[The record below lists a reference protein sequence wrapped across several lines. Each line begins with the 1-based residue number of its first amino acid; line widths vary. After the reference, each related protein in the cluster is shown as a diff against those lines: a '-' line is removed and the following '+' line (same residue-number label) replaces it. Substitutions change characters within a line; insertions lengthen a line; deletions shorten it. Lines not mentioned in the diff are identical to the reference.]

1 MPNTPNTRYTEAV
14 SLRDA
19 GHTYESIAQL
29 MNYAHAGA
37 ARRAVINGLMQL
49 GRESEIPAGRAVSFR
64 TGRTTRTITVDDLQG
79 FTTLSSL
86 TFGIEIEC
94 IGLDTYR
101 AARALTDNGY
111 ACANNGYTH
120 DVMRTWKVVTD
131 GSLSSRSGSCEV
143 VSPPLRGNDGLN
155 EIRSVM
161 KVLRDAGARVNVSC
175 GMHIHIGVDS
185 LTQEQQANLI
195 KAHQR
200 FQPAWDALLTERR
213 VDNQR
218 WAKRRTIDNADRLA
232 TMWAT
237 SSDVRTISRQTDR
250 YHALNINSFYKY
262 GTFEFRLHHGSLNG
276 KNATAWIALH
286 LAFIAAVINDAE
298 GMTRPLYDNI
308 VESELGHFTDH
319 HQRYTDSGYAL
330 PVESRRAACVS
341 LVAKLEGMGVLAADA
356 ADFLRNRAGNVPS
369 NSRSTNV

>member
-1 MPNTPNTRYTEAV
+1 MPNTPNTRYQAAMAM
-14 SLRDA
+14 RDA

-37 ARRAVINGLMQL
+37 ARRAVINGMLQA
-49 GRESEIPAGRAVSFR
+49 GRGDEIPAGRAVSFR

-79 FTTLSSL
+79 FTTFSTL

-94 IGLDTYR
+94 IGLNTDQ
-101 AARALTDNGY
+101 AARALTANGY

-120 DVMRTWKVVTD
+120 EVMRSWKVVYD
-131 GSLSSRSGSCEV
+131 GSLSSRNGSCEV
-143 VSPPLRGNDGLN
+143 VSPPLQGNDGLN

-161 KVLRDAGARVNVSC
+161 KVLRDAGANVNVSC

-185 LTQEQQANLI
+185 LTQTQQANI
-195 KAHQR
+195 IRAHQR

-213 VDNQR
+213 VQNQR
-218 WAKRRTIDNADRLA
+218 WAKRRTVDSADRLA
-232 TMWAT
+232 TAWET
-237 SSDVRTISRQTDR
+237 SSDVRTISRQNDR

-298 GMTRPLYDNI
+298 GMTRSVMENI
-308 VESELGHFTDH
+308 VADELGNFTEH
-319 HQRYTDSGYAL
+319 HQRHTDSGYSL

-356 ADFLRNRAGNVPS
+356 AEFLRNRAGNVPS
-369 NSRSTNV
+369 NSRSRNV

>member
-1 MPNTPNTRYTEAV
+1 MPNTPNARYQAAV
-14 SLRDA
+14 AMRDA
-19 GHTYESIAQL
+19 GHTYDSIAQL

-37 ARRAVINGLMQL
+37 ARRAVINGLVQL
-49 GRESEIPAGRAVSFR
+49 GRESEIPQGRAVSFR
-64 TGRTTRTITVDDLQG
+64 TGRTTRTITVDELLG
-79 FTTLSSL
+79 FSTTSAL

-94 IGLDTYR
+94 IGLDTFQAHR
-101 AARALTDNGY
+101 AMTDNGY

-120 DVMRTWKVVTD
+120 DVMRTWKVVYD
-131 GSLSSRSGSCEV
+131 GSLQSRTGSCEV
-143 VSPPLRGNDGLN
+143 VSPPLQGNDGLN

-185 LTQEQQANLI
+185 LTQQQQANLI

-200 FQPAWDALLTERR
+200 FQPAFDALLTERR
-213 VDNQR
+213 VTNQR
-218 WAKRRTIDNADRLA
+218 WAKRRTMANADRLA
-232 TMWAT
+232 DSWAT
-237 SSDVRTISRQTDR
+237 SSDVRAISRQTDR

-286 LAFIAAVINDAE
+286 LAFIQAVIDAPE
-298 GMTRPLYDNI
+298 TMTRPLYDNI
-308 VESELGHFTDH
+308 EEAQLGHFSDM
-319 HQRYTDSGYAL
+319 HQRYAENGHAL
-330 PVESRRAACVS
+330 PVESRRAVCVS
-341 LVAKLEGMGVLAADA
+341 LVNMLEGMNRLAPDA
-356 ADFLRNRAGNVPS
+356 AEFLRNRAGNVPS

>member
-1 MPNTPNTRYTEAV
+1 MPNTPNARYQAAV
-14 SLRDA
+14 AMRDA
-19 GHTYESIAQL
+19 GHTYDSIAQL

-37 ARRAVINGLMQL
+37 ARRAVINGLVQL

-64 TGRTTRTITVDDLQG
+64 TGRTTRTITVDELLG
-79 FTTLSSL
+79 FTTTSAL

-94 IGLDTYR
+94 IGLDTFQAHR
-101 AARALTDNGY
+101 AMTDNGY

-120 DVMRTWKVVTD
+120 DVMRTWKVVYD
-131 GSLSSRSGSCEV
+131 GSLQSRTGSCEV
-143 VSPPLRGNDGLN
+143 VSPPLQGNDGLN

-185 LTQEQQANLI
+185 LTQQQQANLI

-200 FQPAWDALLTERR
+200 FQPAFDALLTERR
-213 VDNQR
+213 VTNQR
-218 WAKRRTIDNADRLA
+218 WAKRRTMANADRLA
-232 TMWAT
+232 DSWAT
-237 SSDVRTISRQTDR
+237 SSDVRAISRQTDR

-286 LAFIAAVINDAE
+286 LAFIQAVIDAPE
-298 GMTRPLYDNI
+298 TMTRPLYDNI
-308 VESELGHFTDH
+308 EEAQLSHFSDM
-319 HQRYTDSGYAL
+319 HQRYAENGHAL
-330 PVESRRAACVS
+330 PVESRRAVCVS
-341 LVAKLEGMGVLAADA
+341 LVNMLEGMNRLAPDA
-356 ADFLRNRAGNVPS
+356 AEFLRNRAGNVPS

>member
-64 TGRTTRTITVDDLQG
+64 TGRTTRTITVDELQG

-111 ACANNGYTH
+111 ACAN
-120 DVMRTWKVVTD
+120 
-131 GSLSSRSGSCEV
+131 
-143 VSPPLRGNDGLN
+143 SPPLRGNDGLN

>member
-1 MPNTPNTRYTEAV
+1 MPNTPNPRYAEAV
-14 SLRDA
+14 AMRDA

-37 ARRAVINGLMQL
+37 ARRAVINGLVQL
-49 GRESEIPAGRAVSFR
+49 GRDGEIPANRAVSFR
-64 TGRTTRTITVDDLQG
+64 TGRTTRTIVVDDLQG

-94 IGLDTYR
+94 IGLNTHQ
-101 AARALTDNGY
+101 AARALQTNGY
-111 ACANNGYTH
+111 ACANEGYTH
-120 DVMRTWKVVTD
+120 NVMRTWKVVTD
-131 GSLSSRSGSCEV
+131 GSLSSRNGACEV

-185 LTQEQQANLI
+185 LTRTQQANLI

-213 VDNQR
+213 VADGR
-218 WAKRRTIDNADRLA
+218 WASRRNVTNADRLA
-232 TMWAT
+232 EQWET
-237 SSDVRTISRQTDR
+237 STDVRTLSRQTNR

-286 LAFIAAVINDAE
+286 LAFISAVINDAE
-298 GMTRPLYDNI
+298 GMTRPLIDNI
-308 VESELGHFTDH
+308 VENELANFPEQA
-319 HQRYTDSGYAL
+319 QRYAEHGYTLDVAQ
-330 PVESRRAACVS
+330 RRAACVS

-356 ADFLRNRAGNVPS
+356 AEFLRNRAGNVPS
-369 NSRSTNV
+369 STRSQNV